1 MSENIFEIKNAEY
14 VYTGGVSALAGISL
28 EIKKGERVAFMG
40 ANGSGKS
47 TLLSLLDGLIFPS
60 KGTVNAFGR
69 ELSETALSDADFAKS
84 FRSKTGFVF
93 QNPEVQ
99 LFCPTVREDIAFGPL
114 CMGLAVE
121 ETEKFTQ
128 GIANE
133 LGITELLD
141 RPPHRLSIGEKKKV
155 AIATALVMDPEVI
168 IMDEPTAGLDPLTTR
183 HIIDLLIKAGQAG
196 KTVITATH
204 DIHTVEE
211 TADIIYI
218 LGRDKKITASGTP
231 QKILNNASILME
243 NNLIH
248 MHTHKHGESEQPHA
262 HPHLH
267 DHHSHGHPV

>member
-1 MSENIFEIKNAEY
+1 VSENIFEIKNAEY
-14 VYTGGVSALAGISL
+14 VYPGNVTALAGVSL
-28 EIKKGERVAFMG
+28 EIKKGARIALMG

-47 TLLSLLDGLIFPS
+47 TLLLMLDGLIFPN
-60 KGTVNAFGR
+60 KGLVNAFGR
-69 ELSETALSDADFAKS
+69 ELTEQALTDADFAKS

-93 QNPEVQ
+93 QNPDIQ

-114 CMGLAVE
+114 CMGIAAE
-121 ETEKFTQ
+121 ETEKLVKKIAQ
-128 GIANE
+128 EMGI
-133 LGITELLD
+133 IELLD

-211 TADIIYI
+211 TADVIYV

-231 QKILNNASILME
+231 QEILGNTTVLTE

-248 MHTHKHGESEQPHA
+248 IHPHKHGEGEQPHA
-262 HPHLH
+262 HPHFH
-267 DHHSHGHPV
+267 DHHSHGHEA